1 MNVSGGNYMNRTVKM
16 GVYAKNGE
24 ENTFNYYS
32 TLRAYD
38 KLKFVNFVTDTLVD
52 GNYNSVI
59 RDMIFDIS
67 IVHIMTDVDVSN
79 ILESND
85 AINQIEDFLDET
97 NIVDIVKANVPELI
111 DELNEAVDLTI
122 EYKTG
127 IHKNP
132 IGEAL
137 ASLLNT
143 IEKKVSGIDT
153 KKMMEM
159 AQVISG
165 MSGEITPERMLEAY
179 SKSDIFKQK
188 YAQMIADKE
197 QHNAKIDAINTSVNV
212 NVKSNRKNNKKS
224 TSVK

>member
-1 MNVSGGNYMNRTVKM
+1 MNRTVKM
-16 GVYAKNGE
+16 GVYTKNGK

-59 RDMIFDIS
+59 KDMIFDIS

-85 AINQIEDFLDET
+85 VINQIEDFLDET
-97 NIVDIVKANVPELI
+97 NIVDIIKANVPELI
-111 DELNEAVDLTI
+111 DELNEAVDLAI

-143 IEKKVSGIDT
+143 LEKKVSGIDT
-153 KKMMEM
+153 EKMMEM
-159 AQVISG
+159 AQVISNV
-165 MSGEITPERMLEAY
+165 SGELNADKVLEAY
-179 SKSDIFKQK
+179 SKSDMFKER
-188 YAQMIADKE
+188 YAQLLSDKE
-197 QHNAKIDAINTSVNV
+197 RHDVAIENIGVV
-212 NVKSNRKNNKKS
+212 KKS
-224 TSVK
+224 TKNSKKISPVK